1 MIKNH
6 TLILS
11 SKYVFNALLI
21 IASLLIFASVAGQV
35 MKYIFGRPT
44 VYGLVHL
51 FNVNHEQNIP
61 TLFSVILLLACAG
74 LLGLISYFQHM
85 QKVELS
91 MYWAILSLGFIYMAI
106 DEFTELHEKLSN
118 HITPLIG
125 DHSGG
130 FFQFSWVIPALILVI
145 FLGIFFLKFLLHLPK
160 KTRVAFIIAGMV
172 YLIGLIGIEMPG
184 GYYAALH
191 GGTNL
196 TYSLI
201 TTLEES
207 LEMLGLILFIRAL
220 IDYLSTH
227 FSEISINFQR

>member
-1 MIKNH
+1 MMKSDA
-6 TLILS
+6 LILS
-11 SKYVFNALLI
+11 NKRVFKTLLI
-21 IASLLIFASVAGQV
+21 IACLLVFASVAGQV

-61 TLFSVILLLACAG
+61 TLFSVTLLLTCSS
-74 LLGLISYFQHM
+74 LLGLIFYLHRKQH
-85 QKVELS
+85 VELNR
-91 MYWAILSLGFIYMAI
+91 YWAILSLGFIYMAI
-106 DEFTELHEKLSN
+106 DEFSELHEKLSN

-125 DHSGG
+125 NHSGG
-130 FFQFSWVIPALILVI
+130 FLQFSWVIPAFILVI

-160 KTRVAFIIAGMV
+160 ATRVSFMIAGTV
-172 YLIGLIGIEMPG
+172 YLTGLIGLEMPS
-184 GYYAALH
+184 GYYAELH

-201 TTLEES
+201 TTAEES

-220 IDYLSTH
+220 LDYLSAC
-227 FSEISINFQR
+227 FSEIPIHLKH